1 MFTHAHNL
9 SEITETVSDKLIHF
23 LNLYNFI
30 LGTITSSWM
39 DRRNAT
45 TSRDYCHV

>member
-1 MFTHAHNL
+1 MFTPAQNL

-23 LNLYNFI
+23 LNLSNFI

-39 DRRNAT
+39 DRRNTT
-45 TSRDYCHV
+45 TSRDYCRV